1 MEKNLY
7 FRWFLDFA
15 SIYPAAVLCF
25 APVLKLM
32 KKPIRTLL
40 ICFIGITFVCL
51 GSAALCMRFSL
62 SSNGLLLPI
71 TNLSF
76 VLYFILLRKQISL
89 PKAAFLF
96 LMATLLTA
104 VSVLLSFIFNA
115 RRETENPAIVCLAST
130 SAIALTVEMII
141 CIVYSVFFSK
151 YIRWLILELDS
162 KSVWRSVWMIPAV
175 FTIFYIFVMPIDP
188 STVLINRLPKISV
201 LAVLASLSL
210 YFMFMYLF
218 YRIAKECKI
227 NIALINENQLLAY
240 EAKRY
245 EELQERMEKT
255 RRQRHDF
262 RQHLRVISGLTASG
276 KLEELKKYLA
286 QYDMQLEDEGM
297 PICANAAMDA
307 IIGYYRMEL
316 QGSDINAHWRI
327 ELPEKLPLS
336 ESDLCVV
343 MGNLLENAVRCV
355 RSEKAGNRSITV
367 YCRMVTP
374 AILGIVIEN
383 TYDGKLDCR
392 NGVFYSTSH
401 DGRGTGLLSVET
413 IAKKYNGDFKVE
425 TENGVFRANVLL
437 NV

>member
-7 FRWFLDFA
+7 LRWFLDFA

-51 GSAALCMRFSL
+51 GSAALCMRFFL

-115 RRETENPAIVCLAST
+115 RRETENPEIVCLAST

>member
-7 FRWFLDFA
+7 LRWFLDFA

-32 KKPIRTLL
+32 KKPIRTIL

-115 RRETENPAIVCLAST
+115 RRETENPEIVCLAST

-262 RQHLRVISGLTASG
+262 RQHLRVISGLTG

-307 IIGYYRMEL
+307 ILGYYRMEL

>member
-7 FRWFLDFA
+7 LRWFLDFA
-15 SIYPAAVLCF
+15 SIYPAAIFCF

-40 ICFIGITFVCL
+40 VCLIGITVVCL
-51 GSAALCMRFSL
+51 SAAALCMRFSL
-62 SSNGLLLPI
+62 LSNGLLLPI
-71 TNLSF
+71 AILSF
-76 VLYFILLRKQISL
+76 VLYFILLRKQIPL

-96 LMATLLTA
+96 FMAMLLTA

-115 RRETENPAIVCLAST
+115 RKETENMETVCLAST
-130 SAIALTVEMII
+130 SAIALMVEIII
-141 CIVYSVFFSK
+141 CIVYSAFFSK

-218 YRIAKECKI
+218 YRIAKECKT
-227 NIALINENQLLAY
+227 NIALVNENQLLVY
-240 EAKRY
+240 ESKRY

-255 RRQRHDF
+255 RHQRHDF
-262 RQHLRVISGLTASG
+262 RQHLRVISGLTAAG

-307 IIGYYRMEL
+307 ILGYYRMEL
-316 QGSDINAHWRI
+316 QGSDIDAHWRI
-327 ELPEKLPLS
+327 ELPEKLPLP

-355 RSEKAGNRSITV
+355 RSEKAGHRSMTV
-367 YCRMVTP
+367 YCRMITP

-401 DGRGTGLLSVET
+401 EGRGTGLLSVET

>member
-7 FRWFLDFA
+7 LRWFLDFS
-15 SIYPAAVLCF
+15 SIYPAAIFCF

-32 KKPIRTLL
+32 KKPFRTLL
-40 ICFIGITFVCL
+40 VCFMGITLVCL

-71 TNLSF
+71 TILSF

-115 RRETENPAIVCLAST
+115 RKETENMEIVCLAST
-130 SAIALTVEMII
+130 SAIALMVEMII

-151 YIRWLILELDS
+151 YIRWLILEFDS

-210 YFMFMYLF
+210 YFIFMYLF

-227 NIALINENQLLAY
+227 NIALINENQLLVY

-255 RRQRHDF
+255 CHQRHDF

-307 IIGYYRMEL
+307 ILGYYRMEL
-316 QGSDINAHWRI
+316 QGSDIDAHWRI
-327 ELPEKLPLS
+327 ELPEKLPLP

-355 RSEKAGNRSITV
+355 RSEKAGHRSMTV
-367 YCRMVTP
+367 YCRMITP

-401 DGRGTGLLSVET
+401 EGRGTGLLSVET

-425 TENGVFRANVLL
+425 TEDGVFRANVLL

>member
-1 MEKNLY
+1 M
-7 FRWFLDFA
+7 
-15 SIYPAAVLCF
+15 
-25 APVLKLM
+25 
-32 KKPIRTLL
+32 
-40 ICFIGITFVCL
+40 
-51 GSAALCMRFSL
+51 
-62 SSNGLLLPI
+62 
-71 TNLSF
+71 
-76 VLYFILLRKQISL
+76 
-89 PKAAFLF
+89 
-96 LMATLLTA
+96 
-104 VSVLLSFIFNA
+104 
-115 RRETENPAIVCLAST
+115 
-130 SAIALTVEMII
+130 
-141 CIVYSVFFSK
+141 
-151 YIRWLILELDS
+151 
-162 KSVWRSVWMIPAV
+162 
-175 FTIFYIFVMPIDP
+175 
-188 STVLINRLPKISV
+188 
-201 LAVLASLSL
+201 
-210 YFMFMYLF
+210 
-218 YRIAKECKI
+218 
-227 NIALINENQLLAY
+227 
-240 EAKRY
+240 
-245 EELQERMEKT
+245 
-255 RRQRHDF
+255 
-262 RQHLRVISGLTASG
+262 ISGLTASG

>member
-7 FRWFLDFA
+7 LRWFLDFA

-32 KKPIRTLL
+32 KKPIRTIL

-115 RRETENPAIVCLAST
+115 RRETENPEIVCLAST

-162 KSVWRSVWMIPAV
+162 KSVWRMDDTSSI
-175 FTIFYIFVMPIDP
+175 
-188 STVLINRLPKISV
+188 
-201 LAVLASLSL
+201 
-210 YFMFMYLF
+210 
-218 YRIAKECKI
+218 
-227 NIALINENQLLAY
+227 
-240 EAKRY
+240 
-245 EELQERMEKT
+245 
-255 RRQRHDF
+255 HDF
-262 RQHLRVISGLTASG
+262 LHFCNADRPFYCFNQSVAKDFSVSGTCFA
-276 KLEELKKYLA
+276 EF
-286 QYDMQLEDEGM
+286 
-297 PICANAAMDA
+297 
-307 IIGYYRMEL
+307 
-316 QGSDINAHWRI
+316 
-327 ELPEKLPLS
+327 
-336 ESDLCVV
+336 
-343 MGNLLENAVRCV
+343 
-355 RSEKAGNRSITV
+355 
-367 YCRMVTP
+367 
-374 AILGIVIEN
+374 
-383 TYDGKLDCR
+383 
-392 NGVFYSTSH
+392 VFYVYVFI
-401 DGRGTGLLSVET
+401 LSNC
-413 IAKKYNGDFKVE
+413 KRMQNKYCINQ
-425 TENGVFRANVLL
+425 
-437 NV
+437 

>member
-7 FRWFLDFA
+7 LRWFLDFA
-15 SIYPAAVLCF
+15 LIYPAAVLCF

-40 ICFIGITFVCL
+40 VCFVGITFVCL
-51 GSAALCMRFSL
+51 SAAALCMRFSL

-71 TNLSF
+71 TILSF

-115 RRETENPAIVCLAST
+115 RKETGNPEIVCLAST

-227 NIALINENQLLAY
+227 NIALINENQ
-240 EAKRY
+240 
-245 EELQERMEKT
+245 
-255 RRQRHDF
+255 F
-262 RQHLRVISGLTASG
+262 RVISGLTASG
-276 KLEELKKYLA
+276 KLEELKKYLS

-327 ELPEKLPLS
+327 ELPEKLPLP

>member
-7 FRWFLDFA
+7 LRWFLDFA

-115 RRETENPAIVCLAST
+115 RRETENPEIVCLAST

-188 STVLINRLPKISV
+188 STVLINRLPK
-201 LAVLASLSL
+201 
-210 YFMFMYLF
+210 
-218 YRIAKECKI
+218 
-227 NIALINENQLLAY
+227 
-240 EAKRY
+240 
-245 EELQERMEKT
+245 T
-255 RRQRHDF
+255 RHQRHDF